1 VAAGSARGER
11 QIPPVAVGDCRID
24 VPQWT
29 EERIVNDELFGL
41 PLAPFSAVPDVN
53 LFVET
58 PGACEAI
65 HLLTRS
71 LLRDDGIAVLTGEV
85 GVGKTMI
92 SKVLADRLSHKLR
105 PLVLSSANF
114 PTRRA
119 LYQSVL
125 FSLGR
130 DFVGLTEQE
139 ARLLVLESSREQL
152 AKRGNLVLIIDEA
165 HLLTDRLLEEIRSL
179 ISNVD
184 EGRLLVQIVLI
195 GHTSLKERLRDS
207 RFVDLQHRIG
217 CFAHVNP
224 LNQDESTDYIRWRL
238 ELAGRDAFD
247 IVTPGALQIITEIAN
262 GYPRCI
268 NILCDRAI
276 GLAVESSSP
285 IVDESLVRMALAEL
299 RQLPLVWNEPRSD
312 EPAVLEAAKICTPS
326 VSDDVDAPVSE
337 REMIRPTKPAHAES
351 SILSDD
357 SAFSLATDLSPSE
370 EWASF
375 EIGIDWPSESAASEA
390 HRLEGRGDLETVH
403 GVKAD
408 EFEEI
413 PVVDPYARFDAQL
426 DSEQIRRP
434 RSQTFHG
441 TRTSEPAQD
450 SGSSNKARDDVRTL
464 AIVDVDQ
471 VVDDLEDEAPDARWI
486 EEFVEESWPEISVLE
501 AIHELR
507 AGIKHAVTDEEV
519 SSESGIG
526 SLDSTAFEETS
537 RPLLV
542 PTQRL
547 NLNEL
552 DDLDVEYDV
561 VEPEPLHANQP
572 AEAPGIDDQ
581 SLPVP
586 ASVRFSESQVTAGNA
601 DTVRGSSVE
610 STECEAISANTF
622 DMHNESAAHAEP
634 VSRFAGLFTR
644 LRRKRQAVADDLRSA
659 R

>member
-1 VAAGSARGER
+1 MAAGSAREVR
-11 QIPPVAVGDCRID
+11 QIPPVAGGDGRVD
-24 VPQWT
+24 VPQRI

-125 FSLGR
+125 FSLGQ

-139 ARLLVLESSREQL
+139 ARLLVLDSSREQL
-152 AKRGNLVLIIDEA
+152 SKRGNLVLIIDEA
-165 HLLTDRLLEEIRSL
+165 HLLTDRLLEEVRSL

-207 RFVDLQHRIG
+207 RFIDLQHRIG
-217 CFAHVNP
+217 CFAHINP
-224 LNQDESTDYIRWRL
+224 MSVDESTDYVRWRL

-247 IVTPGALQIITEIAN
+247 VITPGALQLITEIAN

-285 IVDESLVRMALAEL
+285 IVDESLVRMGLAEL
-299 RQLPLVWNEPRSD
+299 RQLPMVWNEPRSVESANVGEAIHCSTPD
-312 EPAVLEAAKICTPS
+312 NSVVEVRATAGERAHLVPAIAAVESPI
-326 VSDDVDAPVSE
+326 
-337 REMIRPTKPAHAES
+337 EMAA
-351 SILSDD
+351 
-357 SAFSLATDLSPSE
+357 DLSPSE
-370 EWASF
+370 EWAAF
-375 EIGIDWPSESAASEA
+375 EIGADWPNDADAIA
-390 HRLEGRGDLETVH
+390 PPQVIGDLLPQQSETRH
-403 GVKAD
+403 GD
-408 EFEEI
+408 EYEEI
-413 PVVDPYARFDAQL
+413 PVFDPYAQFELAQEVVQL
-426 DSEQIRRP
+426 H
-434 RSQTFHG
+434 RSDMVSPLPQG
-441 TRTSEPAQD
+441 SRESVTSESIMHGASASTIDAPLT
-450 SGSSNKARDDVRTL
+450 SRPL
-464 AIVDVDQ
+464 AFVDVDHAIEE
-471 VVDDLEDEAPDARWI
+471 LEDEAPDARWI

-507 AGIKHAVTDEEV
+507 AGIQVSREQEPLIADTDELE
-519 SSESGIG
+519 I
-526 SLDSTAFEETS
+526 D
-537 RPLLV
+537 
-542 PTQRL
+542 
-547 NLNEL
+547 
-552 DDLDVEYDV
+552 YDV
-561 VEPEPLHANQP
+561 VEPETLEAEPHETACEP
-572 AEAPGIDDQ
+572 AVVSFHEAPAVSEQVILAMDTSAGT
-581 SLPVP
+581 
-586 ASVRFSESQVTAGNA
+586 SVAV
-601 DTVRGSSVE
+601 
-610 STECEAISANTF
+610 NTI
-622 DMHNESAAHAEP
+622 ETPCAAAPSAAT
-634 VSRFAGLFTR
+634 RFAELFTR
-644 LRRKRQAVADDLRSA
+644 LKRKRQALAVDSRTE